1 MVPAQHPEHAV
12 SVSYAALGGYGELNM
27 SFAKQLL
34 YTLFLRH
41 QERVDGY
48 RQRISD
54 NCGGLTDEQWEA
66 ILYDCQTRIAY
77 NGESL
82 WHELGRYEEAAA
94 IGGIETALAR
104 IQYGG
109 ER

>member
-1 MVPAQHPEHAV
+1 V
-12 SVSYAALGGYGELNM
+12 SFVS
-27 SFAKQLL
+27 QLL
-34 YTLFLRH
+34 KALFLKH
-41 QERVDGY
+41 QERVTAY
-48 RQRISD
+48 RERISH
-54 NCGGLTDEQWEA
+54 NCGGLTDIQWEA

-82 WHELGRYEEAAA
+82 WHELGRYEEAAVS
-94 IGGIETALAR
+94 GGKETALAR

>member
-1 MVPAQHPEHAV
+1 MTQ
-12 SVSYAALGGYGELNM
+12 LFIRFICWL
-27 SFAKQLL
+27 FAD
-34 YTLFLRH
+34 TLVR
-41 QERVDGY
+41 QIRVQGY
-48 RQRISD
+48 RERISD
-54 NCGGLTDEQWEA
+54 KCGGLTDIQWEA

-82 WHELGRYEEAAA
+82 WHELDLYEEAAA
-94 IGGIETALAR
+94 IGGKEMALSR